1 MKIIHLKNLV
11 LEQYVFYDPVF
22 ASKCIFLCLYLHGCI
37 YVYSNKNSYGSIHI
51 SVLPSGRKVKDNKG
65 RTLTLF
71 SLYTPVLI
79 EFFNDNLQLL

>member
-22 ASKCIFLCLYLHGCI
+22 ASKCIFLCI
-37 YVYSNKNSYGSIHI
+37 YICMNASMYIQIKILMETYTSQ
-51 SVLPSGRKVKDNKG
+51 PSGRKVKDNKG
-65 RTLTLF
+65 RTLTFF

-79 EFFNDNLQLL
+79 EFFNDNLKLL